1 MTVLKKKMM
10 LIINPVAGKQEARKN
25 LSEIVQIFTAAG
37 YMVTVFITGKER
49 GRLGIRGEIRCQ
61 LRYHRLLRRRRHHE
75 RDRHGHHPRRACRAR
90 GLHALRQLQRL
101 CGISGAFQRTWSRA
115 AKDIVKGSPAPCGR
129 RQLQRQRYF
138 INAADFGAFTWLP
151 YTTPQQTKNTLGA
164 YAYLLEGIKDISKV
178 HSQHLKLYA
187 NGGVYEGDYLFGII
201 CNATMLAGVL
211 SRKGRIIQSDDGIFE
226 VGMVRMPESALDF
239 QEILQA
245 LRMEDLGDPH
255 ITFFKTNRL
264 TIESDGTV
272 DWSLD
277 GERERAGESVELE
290 DLHSRIT
297 LIC

>member
-1 MTVLKKKMM
+1 MTVPKKKMM

-37 YMVTVFITGKER
+37 YMVTVFMTGRSGDASAFAAKYGENYDIIVCS
-49 GRLGIRGEIRCQ
+49 GGDGTMNETVTGIIRGGINVPLGYMPSGSYNDFAEYQQ
-61 LRYHRLLRRRRHHE
+61 LSKN
-75 RDRHGHHPRRACRAR
+75 
-90 GLHALRQLQRL
+90 
-101 CGISGAFQRTWSRA
+101 IIRA
-115 AKDIVKGSPAPCGR
+115 ANDIVKGSPRPVDVIGFGS
-129 RQLQRQRYF
+129 RYF

-178 HSQHLKLYA
+178 RGQHLKLYA
-187 NGGVYEGDYLFGII
+187 NGGVYEGDYIFGII
-201 CNATMLAGVL
+201 CNATLLAGVL

-226 VGMVRMPESALDF
+226 VGMVRMPENALDF
-239 QEILQA
+239 QETLA
-245 LRMEDLGDPH
+245 AVRMEDLGDPH
-255 ITFFKTNRL
+255 ITFFKTNRV

-277 GERERAGESVELE
+277 GERERAPESVDLE
-290 DLHSRIT
+290 TLHSRIT

>member
-1 MTVLKKKMM
+1 MTALKKKMM
-10 LIINPVAGKQEARKN
+10 LIVNPVAGKQEARKN
-25 LSEIVQIFTAAG
+25 LSEIVQIFTNGG
-37 YMVTVFITGKER
+37 YMVTVYMTGKR
-49 GRLGIRGEIRCQ
+49 GDASEYAARYGVNYDIIVCSGGDGTMNETVTGIIRG
-61 LRYHRLLRRRRHHE
+61 
-75 RDRHGHHPRRACRAR
+75 
-90 GLHALRQLQRL
+90 GLSVPVGYMPSGSFNDFAEYQRL
-101 CGISGAFQRTWSRA
+101 SKNILRA
-115 AKDIVKGSPAPCGR
+115 AKDIVKGAPRPVDVISFNG
-129 RQLQRQRYF
+129 RYF

-151 YTTPQQTKNTLGA
+151 YTTPQQSKNTLGA

-178 HSQHLKLYA
+178 HSEHLKLYA

-226 VGMVRMPESALDF
+226 VGMVRMPESPLDF

-245 LRMEDLGDPH
+245 LRMEDLSDPH

-290 DLHSRIT
+290 DMHSRIT